1 MLFTINDLGFSIA
14 GLLLEGWLA
23 FAARCVCALA
33 LLFIGWVVSRW
44 MQKKLFPRLLKRSWH
59 FAFTHPLL
67 ESFARPAARI
77 AWYTGMYLALR
88 SLPWAIPGLAALL
101 LKAYRMMLVFLIGTG
116 FYHASGIAAL
126 LLASSSEEVRTNRT
140 LLTLLDKVYKVA
152 VVVLCGA
159 TIAQESGLPVG
170 SVVASAGLI
179 GLTIS
184 LAAQDMAK
192 NFFSGVVIL
201 LDKPFSIGDWI
212 TVGDVEGEVVDINF
226 RSTKVRAVDNSIY
239 ILTNST
245 VSSATINNATLRNK
259 RLYRFTLGVTYDTTR
274 PQLEKLMADLDA
286 MLKAS
291 PDTYEDTAFVR
302 MTGFGDSSINLM
314 VSAYLRTADY
324 GVFLRMQNDLNLN
337 IMDVMKAD
345 GVEFAFPSTT
355 VYLEKE
361 GYVVKIVN
369 DGVSAINAFKQ
380 ENPDLTLL
388 DIMIPKLDGWQVC
401 REIRKFSDKP
411 IIMLTAKGETFD
423 KVLGL
428 ELGADDYVTKP
439 FDTKEVVA
447 RIKAVLRR
455 TAPASDTSDVKEV
468 NYDKLSINLT
478 NYEMKVNGVSVDTPP
493 KELELIYHLAS
504 NPNRV
509 FTRDQLLDE
518 VWGFD
523 YYGDSRTVDVHVKR
537 LREKLEGVS
546 DKWTLKTV
554 WGVGYKFE
562 LLQ

>member
-1 MLFTINDLGFSIA
+1 MPN
-14 GLLLEGWLA
+14 E
-23 FAARCVCALA
+23 
-33 LLFIGWVVSRW
+33 
-44 MQKKLFPRLLKRSWH
+44 K
-59 FAFTHPLL
+59 
-67 ESFARPAARI
+67 
-77 AWYTGMYLALR
+77 
-88 SLPWAIPGLAALL
+88 
-101 LKAYRMMLVFLIGTG
+101 
-116 FYHASGIAAL
+116 
-126 LLASSSEEVRTNRT
+126 
-140 LLTLLDKVYKVA
+140 
-152 VVVLCGA
+152 
-159 TIAQESGLPVG
+159 
-170 SVVASAGLI
+170 
-179 GLTIS
+179 
-184 LAAQDMAK
+184 
-192 NFFSGVVIL
+192 IL
-201 LDKPFSIGDWI
+201 
-212 TVGDVEGEVVDINF
+212 VVD
-226 RSTKVRAVDNSIY
+226 DD
-239 ILTNST
+239 TN
-245 VSSATINNATLRNK
+245 ICELLR
-259 RLYRFTLGVTYDTTR
+259 L
-274 PQLEKLMADLDA
+274 
-286 MLKAS
+286 
-291 PDTYEDTAFVR
+291 
-302 MTGFGDSSINLM
+302 
-314 VSAYLRTADY
+314 
-324 GVFLRMQNDLNLN
+324 
-337 IMDVMKAD
+337 
-345 GVEFAFPSTT
+345 
-355 VYLEKE
+355 YLEKE

-523 YYGDSRTVDVHVKR
+523 YYGDSRTVDVHIKR

-546 DKWTLKTV
+546 DKWELKTV
-554 WGVGYKFE
+554 WSVGYKFGTKD
-562 LLQ
+562 